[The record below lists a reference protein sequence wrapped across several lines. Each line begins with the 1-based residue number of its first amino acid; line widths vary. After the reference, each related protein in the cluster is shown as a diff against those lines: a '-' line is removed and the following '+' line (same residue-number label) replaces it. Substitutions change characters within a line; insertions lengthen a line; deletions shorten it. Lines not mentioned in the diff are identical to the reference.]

1 MGEMSESHLN
11 DLKFRLMTIDLL
23 RLAKKSYTYRELS
36 SRTKLPMTVLSRYVK
51 GHVLPGS
58 SRARKIWQ
66 TLEKLV
72 GIESELKSRIK
83 FDKYGYFDNTSILS
97 DPFLLH
103 RASQYV
109 FSKFAGRRITK
120 ILTAAVDGIPLAT
133 LISNNLGIGLVIAKK
148 TKEIG
153 VRTFIEETFIPEN
166 SAMVMSLYIPRGLIR
181 RGDSVLIVDDI
192 IKSGETQNA
201 LINLV
206 YKSRG
211 EVAGIYALVAIGDHW
226 KKKLGQNATFPIEV
240 VLTQRPVTT

>member
-1 MGEMSESHLN
+1 M
-11 DLKFRLMTIDLL
+11 L

-58 SRARKIWQ
+58 SRARKIWK
-66 TLEKLV
+66 TLENLV
-72 GIESELKSRIK
+72 SIENELKSRIK

-97 DPFLLH
+97 DPFLLQ

-133 LISNNLGIGLVIAKK
+133 LISNNLGIELIIAKK

-153 VRTFIEETFIPEN
+153 VRTFIEETFIPEG

-192 IKSGETQNA
+192 IKSGETQSA
-201 LINLV
+201 MMNLV
-206 YKSRG
+206 YKARG
-211 EVAGIYALVAIGDHW
+211 DVAGIFALVAIGAQW
-226 KKKLGQNATFPIEV
+226 KKKLKQTATFPIEV
-240 VLTQRPVTT
+240 VLTQKPIIT